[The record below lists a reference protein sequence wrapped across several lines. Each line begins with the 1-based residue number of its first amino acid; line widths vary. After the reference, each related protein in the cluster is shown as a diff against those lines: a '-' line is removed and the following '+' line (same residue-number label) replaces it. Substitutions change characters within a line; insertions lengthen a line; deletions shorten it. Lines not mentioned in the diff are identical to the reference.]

1 MRVGGK
7 GPLPLRRLCGHFSP
21 VRQVSA
27 SQPRPACPVFP
38 NVALAPVW
46 VRLGHSAPFASFFL
60 LPPHPLGVT
69 GPEGLAGRG
78 TGLVP
83 GACT

>member
-1 MRVGGK
+1 MVTFPQSDRCRLPSRAQRV
-7 GPLPLRRLCGHFSP
+7 PC
-21 VRQVSA
+21 
-27 SQPRPACPVFP
+27 FP
-38 NVALAPVW
+38 TWPWPVW

-69 GPEGLAGRG
+69 GPKGLAGRG

>member
-1 MRVGGK
+1 MVTFPK
-7 GPLPLRRLCGHFSP
+7 SDSCWLPSHAQGVPFLLTQRWAPC
-21 VRQVSA
+21 
-27 SQPRPACPVFP
+27 AC
-38 NVALAPVW
+38 AGDTL
-46 VRLGHSAPFASFFL
+46 HPFASFFL
-60 LPPHPLGVT
+60 LPPQPLGVT